1 MTEHTGHME
10 ALKEVAW
17 INAMQEEQGLASGEQ
32 TKEPESHWT

>member
-10 ALKEVAW
+10 VLTQAHW
-17 INAMQEEQGLASGEQ
+17 IKAMQEEQALAPGEQ